1 MIRLIKLIT
10 FAVTIICTGLVLL
23 KLYKEEK
30 PSKKEKSSTD
40 IIQEFVLKSNKPIF
54 SMEVSHDEWHGKLEP
69 GRYTK
74 SGILII
80 KQNGN

>member
-1 MIRLIKLIT
+1 MIRLIKLLT
-10 FAVTIICTGLVLL
+10 LAVTIICTGLVLYNL
-23 KLYKEEK
+23 FTEEQVEAK
-30 PSKKEKSSTD
+30 
-40 IIQEFVLKSNKPIF
+40 QNFKSNQPIF
-54 SMEVSHDEWHGKLEP
+54 RMEIGHDEWHGKLEP

>member
-1 MIRLIKLIT
+1 MIRLIKLIS
-10 FAVTIICTGLVLL
+10 FLVTIICTGLVLL

-40 IIQEFVLKSNKPIF
+40 IIQEFVLKSNSPIF
-54 SMEVSHDEWHGKLEP
+54 HMEIGHDEWKGKLEP

-80 KQNGN
+80 KKNGN

>member
-1 MIRLIKLIT
+1 MIRLIKLLT
-10 FAVTIICTGLVLL
+10 LVVTIICTGLVLY
-23 KLYKEEK
+23 KLFQEDEEK
-30 PSKKEKSSTD
+30 RLNG
-40 IIQEFVLKSNKPIF
+40 FVLKNRKPIF
-54 SMEVSHDEWHGKLEP
+54 EMEVGHDEWHGKLER

>member
-1 MIRLIKLIT
+1 MIRIIKLLT
-10 FAVTIICTGLVLL
+10 LVVTIICTGLVLY
-23 KLYKEEK
+23 KLCQEEEEK
-30 PSKKEKSSTD
+30 RVNGFVSKAR
-40 IIQEFVLKSNKPIF
+40 KPIF
-54 SMEVSHDEWHGKLEP
+54 ELEVGHDEWHGKLEP

>member
-1 MIRLIKLIT
+1 MKALKLIT
-10 FAVTIICTGLVLL
+10 FLVTIAMTGLVIYNLL
-23 KLYKEEK
+23 TKEVKQIE
-30 PSKKEKSSTD
+30 
-40 IIQEFVLKSNKPIF
+40 QRFVLKSNKPIF
-54 SMEVSHDEWHGKLEP
+54 EMEVDRDYWNQKLEP